1 LGNHREEEDIVLAR
15 LVRGDESAFADLV
28 DRLHG
33 RLFSFA
39 RTFTSSPALA
49 EDIVQETWLAV
60 IRGLRGFQGRSSLHT
75 WIFGILVHRAKT
87 MAAREARRPEVSSA
101 LVNGH
106 SEEAGEEWNIGYGR
120 RGLWEETPA
129 PWGLEDPAA
138 VFQTREAMDV
148 VHQALLEMPESQ
160 RQVVLLRDVEG
171 IDSSDVCNILGISE
185 TNQRVLLHR
194 GRARVRRALD
204 RYLQGEPSL
213 AKPLSGAAQEEGRRS

>member
-1 LGNHREEEDIVLAR
+1 LENHREDILLAR
-15 LVRGDESAFADLV
+15 LARGDESAFADLV
-28 DRLHG
+28 DQLHG
-33 RLFSFA
+33 RLLSFA

-60 IRGLRGFQGRSSLHT
+60 IRGLRGFQGRSSLRT

-87 MAAREARRPEVSSA
+87 MASREARRPEVSSA
-101 LVNGH
+101 VANGH
-106 SEEAGEEWNIGYGR
+106 AEEAGEEWNVGYGR
-120 RGLWEETPA
+120 QGLWEETPA

-138 VFQTREAMDV
+138 VFQTREALGV
-148 VHQALLEMPESQ
+148 IHQAVLEMPESQ

-171 IDSSDVCNILGISE
+171 IDSSDACNILGISE

>member
-1 LGNHREEEDIVLAR
+1 LGNHRDEEALIDR
-15 LVRGDESAFADLV
+15 LVGGDESAFADLV
-28 DRLHG
+28 DQLHA

-39 RTFTSSPALA
+39 RTFTTSPALA

-60 IRGLRGFQGRSSLHT
+60 IRGLRGFEKRSSLRT

-87 MAAREARRPEVSSA
+87 MASREARRPEMPA
-101 LVNGH
+101 TAANGAA
-106 SEEAGEEWNIGYGR
+106 EDPREEWNLGYGR
-120 RGLWEETPA
+120 KGLWEETPA

-138 VFQTREAMDV
+138 VFQAREALDV
-148 VHQALLEMPESQ
+148 IHRAVQAMPESQ

-171 IDSSDVCNILGISE
+171 IDSSDACNILGISE

-204 RYLQGEPSL
+204 QYLQGEPSV
-213 AKPLSGAAQEEGRRS
+213 AKPLSQTTQGGGRRS